1 MEIERINEDTIKFYI
16 SYLDLEERGF
26 NQEDVWYDREKSEE
40 LFWEMM
46 DELKYEEEFA
56 PEGPLWIQVQA
67 LKHGL
72 EVFVT
77 KANLSKQGEGNFEL
91 SSASQDELAAEE
103 RIEKMLEEN
112 FNPVKKDSED
122 DEGTLEFVLSFNDF
136 EDLIQMSQASGLQ
149 NVDTKLYVYQ
159 NRYFLYVEF
168 PETQYNE
175 SNIDNT
181 VSILLEYGAESN
193 LTGYMLDEYGKLI
206 FDNPALEQVKQ
217 YFVD

>member
-46 DELKYEEEFA
+46 DELKYEEEFS

-77 KANLSKQGEGNFEL
+77 KASLSGKGDGNFDMN
-91 SSASQDELAAEE
+91 SVNPDELAEE

-112 FNPVKKDSED
+112 FNPAKKDSQD
-122 DEGTLEFVLSFNDF
+122 DADTLEFILEFKDF
-136 EDLIQMSQASGLQ
+136 EDLILMSSAAGLT
-149 NVDTKLYVYQ
+149 NITTKLYAYQ
-159 NRYFLYVEF
+159 DKYFLYVEF
-168 PETQYNE
+168 PEAQYSE
-175 SNIDNT
+175 TNIDNT
-181 VSILLEYGAESN
+181 VSVLLEYGTESN
-193 LTGYMLDEYGKLI
+193 LTGYMLEEYGKLI
-206 FDNPALEQVKQ
+206 FDTPALMQVRQ
-217 YFVD
+217 YFKD

>member
-46 DELKYEEEFA
+46 DELKFEEEFS

-67 LKHGL
+67 LKNGL

-77 KANLSKQGEGNFEL
+77 KANLAGKNGGGFDLTLPET
-91 SSASQDELAAEE
+91 DELAEE

-112 FNPVKKDSED
+112 FNLAKREVVNEED
-122 DEGTLEFVLSFNDF
+122 TLEFILEFRDF
-136 EDLIQMSQASGLQ
+136 EDIVTMSQAVGLESL
-149 NVDTKLYVYQ
+149 VTKLYYYK
-159 NRYFLYVEF
+159 NKYLLHVEF
-168 PETQYNE
+168 PETQYDE
-175 SNIDNT
+175 TNIDNV
-181 VSILLEYGAESN
+181 VSILLEYGNESN
-193 LTGYMLDEYGKLI
+193 LTGYILEEYGKLI
-206 FDNPALEQVKQ
+206 LDTPALSQVKH
-217 YFVD
+217 YFK

>member
-46 DELKYEEEFA
+46 DELKYEEEFS

-77 KANLSKQGEGNFEL
+77 KASITGKGEGNLNL
-91 SSASQDELAAEE
+91 SVTQGDELAEE

-112 FNPVKKDSED
+112 FNPVKKDNSNTED
-122 DEGTLEFVLSFNDF
+122 ALEFILEFNDF
-136 EDLIQMSQASGLQ
+136 EDLITMSRATGLEH
-149 NVDTKLYVYQ
+149 VTTKLFSYEDNY
-159 NRYFLYVEF
+159 YLYVEF
-168 PETQYNE
+168 PEAEINE
-175 SNIDNT
+175 KNIDNV
-181 VSILLEYGAESN
+181 VSILLEYGLESS
-193 LTGYMLDEYGKLI
+193 LTGYILEEYGNLVL
-206 FDNPALEQVKQ
+206 DTPALEQIKKH
-217 YFVD
+217 FS

>member
-46 DELKYEEEFA
+46 DELKYEEEFT

-77 KANLSKQGEGNFEL
+77 KANLSKQGEENFEL
-91 SSASQDELAAEE
+91 SSASQDELATEE

-112 FNPVKKDSED
+112 FNPVNKDSED
-122 DEGTLEFVLSFNDF
+122 DEDTLEFVLAFSDF
-136 EDLIQMSQASGLQ
+136 EDLVQMSGASGLQ
-149 NVDTKLYVYQ
+149 DVNTKLYAYQ
-159 NRYFLYVEF
+159 DRYFLYVEF

-181 VSILLEYGAESN
+181 VSILLEYGTESN

-217 YFVD
+217 YFMD

>member
-46 DELKYEEEFA
+46 DELKYEEEFS

-77 KANLSKQGEGNFEL
+77 KASISGKGEGNLNL
-91 SSASQDELAAEE
+91 SVTQGDELAEE

-112 FNPVKKDSED
+112 FNPVKKDNSNTED
-122 DEGTLEFVLSFNDF
+122 TLEFILEFNDF
-136 EDLIQMSQASGLQ
+136 EDLITMSQATGLEH
-149 NVDTKLYVYQ
+149 VTTKLFSYKDNY
-159 NRYFLYVEF
+159 YLYVEF
-168 PETQYNE
+168 PEVEINE
-175 SNIDNT
+175 KNIDNV
-181 VSILLEYGAESN
+181 VSILLEYGLESS
-193 LTGYMLDEYGKLI
+193 LTGYILEEYGNLVL
-206 FDNPALEQVKQ
+206 DTPALEQIKKH
-217 YFVD
+217 FN

>member
-46 DELKYEEEFA
+46 DELKYEEEFS

-77 KANLSKQGEGNFEL
+77 KASISGKNEGNLSLNVTQN
-91 SSASQDELAAEE
+91 DELAEE

-112 FNPVKKDSED
+112 FNPAKKDNSNTED
-122 DEGTLEFVLSFNDF
+122 TLEFILEFNDF
-136 EDLIQMSQASGLQ
+136 EDLITMSHATGLTD
-149 NVDTKLYVYQ
+149 VTTKLFAYKDNY
-159 NRYFLYVEF
+159 YLYVEF
-168 PETQYNE
+168 PEATFDE
-175 SNIDNT
+175 KNIDNV
-181 VSILLEYGAESN
+181 VSILLEYGLESN
-193 LTGYMLDEYGKLI
+193 LTGYILEEYGNLV
-206 FDNPALEQVKQ
+206 FDTPALEKIKKH
-217 YFVD
+217 FD

>member
-77 KANLSKQGEGNFEL
+77 KAAGKAEGGFDMNIPE
-91 SSASQDELAAEE
+91 ASGMADE
-103 RIEKMLEEN
+103 RIEKLLEEN
-112 FNPVKKDSED
+112 FNPNKKEELDEED
-122 DEGTLEFVLSFNDF
+122 TLEFILAFSDF
-136 EDLIQMSQASGLQ
+136 EDIITMSQATGLKGIAS
-149 NVDTKLYVYQ
+149 KLYHYQ
-159 NRYFLYVEF
+159 DKYYLYVEF
-168 PETQYNE
+168 PEAQYDE
-175 SNIDNT
+175 SNIDNA

-193 LTGYMLDEYGKLI
+193 LTGCLLEEYGKVI
-206 FDNPALEQVKQ
+206 FADEALSQIQ
-217 YFVD
+217 HYFSK